1 MSRTS
6 SEGKHCREAW
16 MVRRLVKAWPCLA
29 SALLLSAAFPPF
41 NLGLIVFVALAPW
54 LLSLRASSGKEGFRS
69 GYLFGFL
76 LMLGQF
82 FWMFSFVNKWTGSP
96 GVALIPFLLGV
107 GFLGLYFGLVGWQI
121 ALCWRSKL
129 PWAIP
134 LVWAGM
140 EVLRS
145 YIPAFAFPYGLL
157 ATPLAN
163 FPFLIQTAFFGSIF
177 FVGAWVVVAN
187 ILAVQFL
194 AKEGNW
200 RTLRGYVG
208 VFAICLVGSWM
219 RYETPPSGEKAV
231 VTIGQTGVDLA
242 FGDQNEAAARLAEIV
257 PQFGALAK
265 LQGSELLV
273 LPEGIAGSDGSFPPH
288 PVFQVP
294 EGVPLIFGGQRG
306 DEPRYQTAF
315 AYDGRWSYADKTR
328 LVIFGEYV
336 PLRTELPIIASTFNM
351 PGSDLSPGNQI
362 KTLKV
367 GRYTIGPVLCFETL
381 FPDIAHRM
389 ATDGAQLLTVMS
401 VDDWYMG
408 STAPDQLKMATI
420 WRAVE
425 TGRSVARA
433 ASLGYSL
440 AVDPNGRVLGELPTG
455 VSKTM
460 RVELPL
466 ANEPP
471 FGGFWIF
478 PCVALASL
486 LVLPAYPLVQRLRR
500 KDQ

>member
-1 MSRTS
+1 
-6 SEGKHCREAW
+6 
-16 MVRRLVKAWPCLA
+16 
-29 SALLLSAAFPPF
+29 
-41 NLGLIVFVALAPW
+41 
-54 LLSLRASSGKEGFRS
+54 
-69 GYLFGFL
+69 
-76 LMLGQF
+76 
-82 FWMFSFVNKWTGSP
+82 
-96 GVALIPFLLGV
+96 
-107 GFLGLYFGLVGWQI
+107 
-121 ALCWRSKL
+121 
-129 PWAIP
+129 
-134 LVWAGM
+134 
-140 EVLRS
+140 
-145 YIPAFAFPYGLL
+145 
-157 ATPLAN
+157 
-163 FPFLIQTAFFGSIF
+163 
-177 FVGAWVVVAN
+177 
-187 ILAVQFL
+187 
-194 AKEGNW
+194 
-200 RTLRGYVG
+200 
-208 VFAICLVGSWM
+208 
-219 RYETPPSGEKAV
+219 
-231 VTIGQTGVDLA
+231 
-242 FGDQNEAAARLAEIV
+242 
-257 PQFGALAK
+257 
-265 LQGSELLV
+265 
-273 LPEGIAGSDGSFPPH
+273 
-288 PVFQVP
+288 
-294 EGVPLIFGGQRG
+294 
-306 DEPRYQTAF
+306 
-315 AYDGRWSYADKTR
+315 
-328 LVIFGEYV
+328 
-336 PLRTELPIIASTFNM
+336 LPIIASTFNM